1 MWYDD
6 FNSVFFITVGT
17 MIFGFLGIVLRYA
30 FLSKCDNVS
39 ICFGLI
45 KIHRVV
51 QIEEDVPPVEEVKEE
66 QKEEEKV

>member
-17 MIFGFLGIVLRYA
+17 MVFGFLGIVLRYA

-39 ICFGLI
+39 ICFGLV

>member
-1 MWYDD
+1 MWYDS
-6 FNSVFFITVGT
+6 FNDVFFITAGT
-17 MIFGFLGIVLRYA
+17 MLFGFFGILLRYA

-39 ICFGLI
+39 VCYGLI

-51 QIEEDVPPVEEVKEE
+51 QIEEDLPEGQVE

>member
-17 MIFGFLGIVLRYA
+17 MVFGFLGIVLRYA

>member
-6 FNSVFFITVGT
+6 FNSVFVITVGT

-51 QIEEDVPPVEEVKEE
+51 QIEDVPPVEEVKEE

>member
-17 MIFGFLGIVLRYA
+17 MVFGFLGIVLRYA

-51 QIEEDVPPVEEVKEE
+51 QIEEDVPQVEEVKEE

>member
-51 QIEEDVPPVEEVKEE
+51 QIEEDIPPVEEVKEE

>member
-1 MWYDD
+1 MWYDS
-6 FNSVFFITVGT
+6 FNDVFFITAGT
-17 MIFGFLGIVLRYA
+17 MLFGFFGILLRYA

-39 ICFGLI
+39 ICYGLI

-51 QIEEDVPPVEEVKEE
+51 QIEEDLPNEEGKIE

>member
-17 MIFGFLGIVLRYA
+17 MVFGFLGIVLRYA

-51 QIEEDVPPVEEVKEE
+51 QIEEDVPPVEETKEE
-66 QKEEEKV
+66 KEEEKV

>member
-51 QIEEDVPPVEEVKEE
+51 QIEEDVPAVEEVKEE

>member
-1 MWYDD
+1 
-6 FNSVFFITVGT
+6 

-39 ICFGLI
+39 LCFGLI

-51 QIEEDVPPVEEVKEE
+51 QIEEDIPVEETKEE

>member
-17 MIFGFLGIVLRYA
+17 MVFGFLGIVLRYA

-51 QIEEDVPPVEEVKEE
+51 QIEEDLPQVEEVKEE

>member
-17 MIFGFLGIVLRYA
+17 MVFGFLGIVLRYA

-39 ICFGLI
+39 ICFGWI

-51 QIEEDVPPVEEVKEE
+51 QIEEDVPQVEEVKEE

>member
-66 QKEEEKV
+66 QKEDEKI

>member
-17 MIFGFLGIVLRYA
+17 MVFGFLGIVLRYA

-66 QKEEEKV
+66 QKEDEKI

>member
-39 ICFGLI
+39 LCYGLI

-51 QIEEDVPPVEEVKEE
+51 QIEEDIPVEETKEE